1 MGFSRKE
8 YWSRLPY
15 PTPGDLPN
23 PGIEPES
30 LTSPAWQADSLPLA
44 PPSTIVVQSLSH
56 VWLCDPI
63 NCSIPG
69 FRVLH
74 HLPELAQMHVHWVS
88 GAIQPSHPLLSLS
101 PPALYL
107 SQHQGLFNESVLHI
121 RWPKY
126 QSFSF
131 SISPSNNIQDWSPL
145 ELTGLMSLQSKG
157 FSSVFFNTTV
167 QSISSSVLSLVGYN
181 HKGHKSWTQLS
192 D

>member
-1 MGFSRKE
+1 M
-8 YWSRLPY
+8 
-15 PTPGDLPN
+15 D
-23 PGIEPES
+23 
-30 LTSPAWQADSLPLA
+30 
-44 PPSTIVVQSLSH
+44 
-56 VWLCDPI
+56 
-63 NCSIPG
+63 CSMPG
-69 FRVLH
+69 FPVLH

-88 GAIQPSHPLLSLS
+88 GVIQPSHPLLSLS

-157 FSSVFFNTTV
+157 LSRVFSNTTV
-167 QSISSSVLSLVGYN
+167 QNHQFFSSLYSPTIAFFIV
-181 HKGHKSWTQLS
+181 QLS
-192 D
+192 HPYRTTGKTIALTRWTFEGKFSIFIKILCFIVNS